1 LHYNWQLV
9 TGNWQLYSSKISYNN
24 QNYALFIV
32 KSTHSLVNSIQY
44 NSPSTSGE
52 RMTENNTTTLQ
63 ALLQFALP
71 LGTNLASGSPETLIN
86 WSVTVR
92 AQPPAF
98 PDIYGGELALVSM
111 DVLRSYN
118 SRLTLAEVIQS
129 LAAVGVTAVAAIDVI
144 SDSAIAMA
152 AECQVGLLAL
162 PEDSN
167 LSRIERAVNT
177 LIANFTAQLNQR
189 VMEIQRQLT
198 RLAAEN
204 RDINGLLQI
213 VARATA
219 RPVVVHDDAG
229 VLMAQVYPT
238 VSRRPGATGRAILQG
253 LPYGAFQTWLEN
265 DAPDSEAAVVPS
277 PIGFTIAL
285 KVEKR
290 VAGYL
295 SLLDKQT
302 PLDEF
307 DRLVMTYGAD
317 VCAIELAKNRAV
329 AFAVEQARGDWVQMW
344 LSGTPADD
352 DLLATRAQQSG
363 FDTTSPYVVAIFRA
377 SSRSGAALPLES
389 LISLVRDD
397 LLRRQM
403 NGAVGQYVD
412 VIVALYPLENATQTP
427 RVRRLVDEVREQLAS
442 RTPSGLV
449 GSGISRPANSL
460 SGLREAYR
468 EAKDAV
474 SIANELGDREQTTF
488 YGDLK
493 LFQLLLALK
502 ERNLD
507 QMRRFY
513 KETLGLLVEHD
524 EGKKGD
530 LIRTLNGFFA
540 ANGNLAKAASD
551 LNVHRN
557 TLVYRLER
565 IAELTDMNLD
575 DPDNRLI
582 LHLAL
587 KIQRVLA
594 TLSRS

>member
-1 LHYNWQLV
+1 
-9 TGNWQLYSSKISYNN
+9 
-24 QNYALFIV
+24 
-32 KSTHSLVNSIQY
+32 
-44 NSPSTSGE
+44 
-52 RMTENNTTTLQ
+52 MTENNTTTLQ

-71 LGTNLASGSPETLIN
+71 LGTSLAAGSPDISIN

-98 PDIYGGELALVSM
+98 PDVYGGELALVSM

-118 SRLTLAEVIQS
+118 SRLTLGEVVQS
-129 LAAVGVTAVAAIDVI
+129 LAQVGVSAVAAIDDVTDMAI
-144 SDSAIAMA
+144 SA
-152 AECQVGLLAL
+152 ANDCGVGLLAL
-162 PEDSN
+162 PDDSN
-167 LSRIERAVNT
+167 LTRIERSVNT
-177 LIANFTAQLNQR
+177 LIANYTAQLNQR
-189 VMEIQRQLT
+189 AMEIQRQLS

-204 RDINGLLQI
+204 RDLNSLLQI

-229 VLMAQVYPT
+229 VLMAQVYPN
-238 VSRRPGATGRAILQG
+238 VSRRGGGTGRAILQS
-253 LPYGAFQTWLEN
+253 LPYGAFQNWLERE
-265 DAPDSEAAVVPS
+265 APDGEGAIVSS
-277 PIGFTIAL
+277 PLGFTTVL

-295 SLLDKQT
+295 SLVDKQT

-317 VCAIELAKNRAV
+317 VCAIELAKNRAI

-352 DLLATRAQQSG
+352 DLLTTRAQQSG
-363 FDTTSPYVVAIFRA
+363 FDINSSFVVAVFRA
-377 SSRSGAALPLES
+377 STKSGAPLPLES

-397 LLRRQM
+397 MIRRQI

-412 VIVALYPLENATQTP
+412 VIVALYPLENAAQP
-427 RVRRLVDEVREQLAS
+427 QRVRRLVDEVREQLAS

-449 GSGISRPANSL
+449 GAGISRPAL
-460 SGLREAYR
+460 GLATLRDAYR

-474 SIANELGDREQTTF
+474 SIANELGDREQATF

-507 QMRRFY
+507 QMRRFH

-524 EGKKGD
+524 ERKQGD
-530 LIRTLNGFFA
+530 LLRTLNGFFE
-540 ANGNLAKAASD
+540 ANGNLAKAAAD
-551 LNVHRN
+551 LDVHRN

-594 TLSRS
+594 TLSGG